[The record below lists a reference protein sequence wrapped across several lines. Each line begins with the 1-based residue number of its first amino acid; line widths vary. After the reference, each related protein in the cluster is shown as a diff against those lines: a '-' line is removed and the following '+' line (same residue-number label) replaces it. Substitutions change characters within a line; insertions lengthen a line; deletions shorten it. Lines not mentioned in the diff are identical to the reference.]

1 MADRPPEGEDTTM
14 LQDFKDFIMRGNV
27 IDLAVAFIIGVAFTA
42 VITSLTDDIL
52 MQIVA
57 AILGEPDF
65 SSLTIGLGDA
75 EIYYGSFLTAVVNF
89 LIIAA
94 VLFAVIKAMSA
105 VSNLRKREE
114 GEAEVVLTELD
125 LLAEIRDAL
134 REGKG
139 PQA

>member
-1 MADRPPEGEDTTM
+1 M

-52 MQIVA
+52 LQIVA
-57 AILGEPDF
+57 AIVGEPDF

-75 EIYYGSFLTAVVNF
+75 EIFYGSFLTAVINF

-94 VLFAVIKAMSA
+94 VLFAVIKGVSAMSK
-105 VSNLRKREE
+105 LRKQQEA
-114 GEAEVVLTELD
+114 EAEVVLTELD
-125 LLAEIRDAL
+125 LLTEIRDEL
-134 REGKG
+134 RQGRE
-139 PQA
+139 PRS

>member
-1 MADRPPEGEDTTM
+1 M

-52 MQIVA
+52 LQIVA
-57 AILGEPDF
+57 AIVGEPDF

-75 EIYYGSFLTAVVNF
+75 EIFYGSFLTAVINF

-94 VLFAVIKAMSA
+94 VLFAVIKGVSAMSK
-105 VSNLRKREE
+105 LRKQQ
-114 GEAEVVLTELD
+114 EAEADVVLTELD
-125 LLAEIRDAL
+125 LLTEIRDEL
-134 REGKG
+134 RQGRE
-139 PQA
+139 PRS